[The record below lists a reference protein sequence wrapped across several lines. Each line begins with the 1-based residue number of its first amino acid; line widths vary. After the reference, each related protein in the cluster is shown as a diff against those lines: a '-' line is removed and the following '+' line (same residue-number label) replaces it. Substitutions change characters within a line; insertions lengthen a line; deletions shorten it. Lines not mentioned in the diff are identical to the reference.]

1 MEKIMKKQF
10 FMLFLT
16 ALLFVSF
23 ASGLSA
29 QKTVI
34 TGKIL
39 STGNKESLIGATIV
53 EQDKDKRIINAT
65 ITNVNGDF
73 QLSLSKPAAQI
84 TVSFIGFKTLE
95 VSVDASV
102 KTKYEFLLE
111 ESTLEIEGIEVVAK
125 ARSSNTNTMLPVDIR
140 DMAVSIGSL
149 ASKDVSELPVT
160 SVGEMLQGRVSGV
173 DITSVSGNPGA
184 GMSIRIRGTSSLNS
198 NSEPLIVVDGVPYET
213 KVDASINFATAT
225 QEEFGAMLDISPSD
239 IETIEVLKDAAAS
252 AVWGSRGANG
262 VLLITTKRGSKGR
275 SSFEYDM
282 KLTSNWEPKPI
293 PMLNGD
299 QYSMLQLEGIFNGY
313 GMVNV
318 PQELAYD
325 KSWVNYHNYA
335 QNTDWISTITKN
347 AMTHEHNFS
356 LLGGGEKARF
366 RIAMGYLDQDGT
378 TIGTSFKRLTTRM
391 NVDYDLSA
399 KLRFSTDISYTNS
412 DNDRNNG
419 DVRGI
424 AYKKSPN
431 MAIYEFDAGGTSLGK
446 YFSPENSYQ
455 GTGDVYYNPVAMAVE
470 GLNNLKAD
478 RVLSKFS
485 LRYYLIPD
493 VLIYQGDLAFDFLNN
508 DTRSFVPQSATGAAW
523 TSDKMNRALK
533 KEEEATTTQ
542 SFNKLIF
549 TPKLGENHRL
559 TLLGAATTYEK
570 SNSYMTSQSSNT
582 AAPSLT
588 EPGSDARKLSLSSG
602 KNSIRNVSF
611 LFNSNYVA
619 FDRYIIAASIRADGD
634 SRFGLDSRWGLFP
647 SVSLAW
653 RLSGEP
659 FMKSFKWIDDL
670 KFRASYGETGT
681 PPPTTYGFLGK
692 YTAGSS
698 YLELGSI
705 VPSNIQLDNLKWET
719 VIQKNFGIDYSFLK
733 GKINGSF
740 DLYSKIT
747 EDVIFVNTLLPST
760 SGFTTLEAQNWGTV
774 TNDGWEFNIS
784 GEIYKT
790 KDWSIVLNLNVAQ
803 NQNVIVD
810 IPDGYARVR
819 YTYDNGQFA
828 RRIEEGKP
836 IGSFYG
842 YRYLGVYSTNEDAA
856 VKDKDGNVVVNPL
869 NNSNVKMMAKGG
881 YYYFGGG
888 DAIYK
893 DMDFNGIIDERDMEY
908 LGDSNPLFNGGFGSN
923 ISFKNFS
930 LTSFFHLKYNFDVVN
945 ATRMNSE
952 NMYNKDNQSLATMS
966 RWRKPGDITNVPR
979 ALQYNGFNWLG
990 SDRFVEDASYIR
1002 LKTITLS
1009 YKLNKPGLNKINVKS
1024 VKFYLTAYNLFTW
1037 TKYTGQDPEIN
1048 LPGGDPFAIAVD
1060 YSRTPPAKSLTFG
1073 ANISF

>member
-1 MEKIMKKQF
+1 MDIVMKKQI
-10 FMLFLT
+10 FMQLLLT
-16 ALLFVSF
+16 LLFVSF
-23 ASGLSA
+23 VSGLSA

-34 TGKIL
+34 TGKVL
-39 STGNKESLIGATIV
+39 SSSNKETLIGATIV

-65 ITNVNGDF
+65 ITNVDGDF
-73 QLSLSKPAAQI
+73 QLTLSRPVTQVTI
-84 TVSFIGFKTLE
+84 SYIGYKTQE
-95 VSVDASV
+95 VSVNASI
-102 KTKYEFLLE
+102 KTKYEFLLD
-111 ESTLEIEGIEVVAK
+111 ESTLEIQGVEVVAK
-125 ARSSNTNTMLPVDIR
+125 ARSTNTNTMLPVDVR

-149 ASKDVSELPVT
+149 SSKDVSELPVT

-184 GMSIRIRGTSSLNS
+184 GMSIRIRGTSSLNGT
-198 NSEPLIVVDGVPYET
+198 SEPLIVVDGVPYET

-282 KLTSNWEPKPI
+282 KLTSNWEPKHI

-299 QYSMLQLEGIFNGY
+299 QYSMLQLEAIFNGF
-313 GMVNV
+313 GQVSV
-318 PQELAYD
+318 PQELAYN
-325 KSWVNYHNYA
+325 KSWINYYNYA
-335 QNTDWISTITKN
+335 QNTDWISSITKN

-356 LLGGGEKARF
+356 LIGGGEKARF
-366 RIAMGYLDQDGT
+366 RIAMGYLDQGGT

-391 NVDYDLSA
+391 NVDYDLST

-431 MAIYEFDAGGTSLGK
+431 MAIYEFDAAGTSLGK

-455 GTGDVYYNPVAMAVE
+455 GTGDVYYNPVAMANE
-470 GLNNLKAD
+470 GLNNLKTD

-485 LRYYLIPD
+485 LRYYFIPD
-493 VLIYQGDLAFDFLNN
+493 VLIYQGDIAFDFLNN
-508 DTRSFVPQSATGAAW
+508 NTRSFIPQSATGAAW
-523 TSDKMNRALK
+523 TSDKMNRAAK

-542 SFNKLIF
+542 TFNKLIF
-549 TPKLGENHRL
+549 TPKLGKNHRV
-559 TLLGAATTYEK
+559 TLLGLATTYEK

-582 AAPSLT
+582 AAPSIT
-588 EPGSDARKLSLSSG
+588 EPGSDSRKLSLSSG
-602 KNSIRNVSF
+602 QNSIRNVSF
-611 LFNSNYVA
+611 LLNSNYVA
-619 FDRYIIAASIRADGD
+619 FDRYILSASIRSDGD
-634 SRFGLDSRWGLFP
+634 SRFGLDSRWGYFP

-653 RLSGEP
+653 RLSGEK
-659 FMKSFKWIDDL
+659 FMKSLKWVDDI
-670 KFRASYGETGT
+670 KFRTSYGETGT

-698 YLELGSI
+698 YLDLGSI

-719 VIQKNFGIDYSFLK
+719 VIQKNFGIDYSFFK
-733 GKINGSF
+733 GKINGNF

-747 EDVIFVNTLLPST
+747 KDVIFVNTQLPST
-760 SGFTTLEAQNWGTV
+760 SGFTILEARNWGTV
-774 TNDGWEFNIS
+774 TNGGWEFNVS
-784 GEIYKT
+784 GEVYKN
-790 KDWSIVLNLNVAQ
+790 KDWSVVLNLNLAQ

-810 IPDGYARVR
+810 IPDGYAKVR
-819 YTYDNGQFA
+819 YTYDNGQYA

-842 YRYLGVYSTNEDAA
+842 YRYLGVYPTNEDAV
-856 VKDKDGNVVVNPL
+856 VKDKEGNVVVNPIT
-869 NNSNVKMMAKGG
+869 NTNVKMIAKS
-881 YYYFGGG
+881 YYSFSGG

-893 DMDFNGIIDERDMEY
+893 DMDFNGVIDERDMEY
-908 LGDSNPLFNGGFGSN
+908 LGDSNPLFSGGFGGN
-923 ISFKNFS
+923 IRYRNFS
-930 LTSFFHLKYNFDVVN
+930 LTSFFHFKYNFDVVN
-945 ATRMNSE
+945 ATRMASE
-952 NMYNKDNQSLATMS
+952 NMYNKDNQSMATIS

-1002 LKTITLS
+1002 LKTLTLS
-1009 YKLNKPGLNKINVKS
+1009 YKLDKAILNRLSVKA

-1037 TKYTGQDPEIN
+1037 TNYTGQDPEIN
-1048 LPGGDPFAIAVD
+1048 LPGGDPFAVAID